1 MSTVDQRFQHV
12 SSGLGLIYTSL
23 VLLFLAILG
32 GTILSAALGGNPMVL
47 LGMMGVIILAQVM
60 SIVGQFRCLDV
71 PEKVKATG
79 AIYTAVALAV
89 TSIVLSI
96 ATAIPAL
103 GAPAW
108 ANQVA
113 QLLSTV
119 GSFCFLIFLIRLAD
133 FLGDPKQISRARF
146 VLFGTIALFV
156 LAFAMG
162 GYIVM
167 AGGPQGA
174 GNGGPLVLIGL
185 VLLVL
190 GLVVFVSYANL
201 LDGLRKVI
209 NRHLVGRALE

>member
-1 MSTVDQRFQHV
+1 M
-12 SSGLGLIYTSL
+12 
-23 VLLFLAILG
+23 LLFLAILG
-32 GTILSAALGGNPMVL
+32 GAILSAALRGNEMVL
-47 LGMMGVIILAQVM
+47 LGMIGVSILAQLM

-79 AIYTAVALAV
+79 PIYTAVALAV

-108 ANQVA
+108 ANQFA
-113 QLLSTV
+113 QLLSTI
-119 GSFCFLIFLIRLAD
+119 GSFCFLVFLIRLAD

-146 VLFGTIALFV
+146 VLTGTIALFV
-156 LAFAMG
+156 LG
-162 GYIVM
+162 IVM
-167 AGGPQGA
+167 GVFMAVGGGPQGGGNA
-174 GNGGPLVLIGL
+174 GVLILMGL

-190 GLVVFVSYANL
+190 GLTVFVSYANL